1 METQFDSKDVGDE
14 FTQPQIGADD
24 DSSSQQKEN
33 TQYPETQVESYSDS
47 EDEDDSPP
55 AETQAKKRVSWKD
68 DAASNGSSPIVPE
81 QPTPEDDSVE
91 LGKKR
96 KMASDDEEDDDDDDE
111 ESQSIIL
118 EGKPSSQAQ
127 RKRMKQRDR
136 KRVKLETEMMRS
148 DIKFEDYAYKMKPW
162 KRGKCTGISI
172 KHFLPN
178 LREMAT
184 GEYRER
190 LFWSIWTKTAILHL
204 TDTPHARYPDLPK
217 RVAKITID
225 FEGECHVT
233 FSITT
238 EKPGDVFE
246 FDKPIKYLEIKKAGR
261 CDAVCHELFAL
272 MKIIVYESTGITI

>member
-14 FTQPQIGADD
+14 FTQPQIGAD
-24 DSSSQQKEN
+24 SSQQKEN
-33 TQYPETQVESYSDS
+33 TQYPETQAEIYSDS

-68 DAASNGSSPIVPE
+68 DAASNGSSPPIMPE

-96 KMASDDEEDDDDDDE
+96 KMASDDDDDDDDDDE

-118 EGKPSSQAQ
+118 EGKAPSQSQ
-127 RKRMKQRDR
+127 RKRMEQRDR

-190 LFWSIWTKTAILHL
+190 LFWSIWNKTAILHL
-204 TDTPHARYPDLPK
+204 TDAPHVRYPCMPK

-261 CDAVCHELFAL
+261 CDAVCRELFAL
-272 MKIIVYESTGITI
+272 MKIIVYESAGITI